1 MAPRMQKID
10 PNKTQPR
17 TKKVISITPI
27 VVGVYIVLIGLG
39 VGTGYLLS
47 TPKATNQTPGQ
58 TAVTTEGG
66 KTVYGSSD
74 TKTFSDSAIG
84 VIQKDGIDGEGTH
97 SLIRDGGPS
106 QTACLVSSVMDLSQF
121 IGKKVKVWGKT
132 NAAQVC
138 PWFMDVGRVELQ

>member
-10 PNKTQPR
+10 PTKPQHHA
-17 TKKVISITPI
+17 KKVISLTPI
-27 VVGVYIVLIGLG
+27 VVGVYIILIGLG

-47 TPKATNQTPGQ
+47 SPKAVSQIPGQ

-66 KTVYGSSD
+66 KMVYGSSD
-74 TKTFSDSAIG
+74 TKTFSDSAVG